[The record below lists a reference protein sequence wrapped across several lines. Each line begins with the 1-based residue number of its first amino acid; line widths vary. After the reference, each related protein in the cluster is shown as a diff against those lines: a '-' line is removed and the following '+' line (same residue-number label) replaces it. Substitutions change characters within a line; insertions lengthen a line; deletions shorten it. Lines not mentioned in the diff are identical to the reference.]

1 MKEKTEEAMI
11 KASPKKPYE
20 FAEAVW
26 LTLRQHGIER
36 DKARLIAVAINE
48 LARMKGFADLKI
60 EVKEW

>member
-26 LTLRQHGIER
+26 LTLRQHGIEA
-36 DKARLIAVAINE
+36 DKSLPIARAINE